1 MDKIGFG
8 GSCHWCT
15 EAIFQSLN
23 GVTEVMQGWIS
34 SEGKDSTFSEAVI
47 VLFEPS
53 RIPLEILIAIHLHTH
68 SCTSN
73 HSMRQK
79 YRSAVYTFDKNQSHL
94 AENEILN
101 LKDDFDK
108 PIITRVLSF
117 KDFKLNTENYLNY
130 YYKNPEKAFC
140 KNFVTPKLRIL
151 LDRFADTVNFKKFRH
166 D

>member
-53 RIPLEILIAIHLHTH
+53 RIPLKILIAIHLHTH

-79 YRSAVYTFDKNQSHL
+79 YRSAVYTFDKNQSQL

-101 LKDDFDK
+101 LKDDFEK

-130 YYKNPEKAFC
+130 YYKNREKAFC